1 MRWVG
6 EPSAPRHMVAAGDH
20 GIDRPD
26 SRGGLCRGE
35 VGEPLVVEMEHDRHP
50 PVERPDDAGEG
61 ELALDV
67 DQIWAAAPDVDRR
80 LDGEPEVGPQR
91 GETGAARIPAR
102 WQEPQHPGKEVVG
115 KRRQQPVVDTVVD
128 LAGGAGPFP
137 AGIDSH
143 FVAGCDHAAGNLAT
157 PDPYRDCRGR
167 WAGSGAGLVDH
178 GDSER
183 PAGAF
188 PVRSLAVGEIFE
200 ALLRPEMFAGLAAGV
215 IAAVACAVAA
225 LILRRR
231 PLPVAGL
238 AIAAAF
244 LAVLRPPTPVLIAV
258 GLLAAIG
265 IAGDLRPSLIPLAG
279 ALAIGPATLLVF
291 SGDVFEPLW
300 GRIAGVAAISIG
312 GGLAAWSEQRRPSS
326 WAGPILAAGSALGVF
341 IVVPDTERAL
351 VLLGAALPVALLGW
365 PLRLARLGT
374 GGVLSFVGVLVWV
387 VLRDG
392 ATRDSAIVGGL
403 AALGVLVAEPV
414 AVLLGRLFS
423 GAWSPP
429 VSDWLLV
436 ATDAVVVLLAGRLAG
451 TLDSA
456 EDAVLVAGLVLA
468 GAVALLTAAEL
479 RRPEPRGSFRSRA
492 PVAPHQTPHS
502 VLEPK
507 ATNHSAPEEGGPI
520 AQLDRYPVEQQRVG
534 CTRHRLSAPQRGRLV
549 CRSDHPV
556 GLRRPVAPRI
566 GEVPRLDPEPI
577 LISPLERRPPR
588 RSRLVESNGDRGG
601 MGMGANGHQALL
613 GHLPHLVPSQRLGA
627 SVSRRGVLR
636 FDRPT
641 GEVEREG
648 EPSLPEKWKGVVETS
663 A

>member
-1 MRWVG
+1 MWTPFSGETLPTNSTLKSSPSVTIDSGEGGGIDAVGDGVDSPRVRRVG
-6 EPSAPRHMVAAGDH
+6 ESSAPGHVVAAGDH
-20 GIDRPD
+20 GIGRPD
-26 SRGGLCRGE
+26 RRGGLSRGQ
-35 VGEPLVVEMEHDRHP
+35 VGEPLVVEVEHDRHP

-61 ELALDV
+61 ELALNV
-67 DQIWAAAPDVDRR
+67 DQVGAAAADVDRR
-80 LDGEPEVGPQR
+80 LDGEPQVGPQR
-91 GETGAARIPAR
+91 GETGAARILAR
-102 WQEPQHPGKEVVG
+102 WQEPQHSGKEVVG
-115 KRRQQPVVDTVVD
+115 KRRQQPVLDTVVA
-128 LAGGAGPFP
+128 LAGGAGAFP

-143 FVAGCDHAAGNLAT
+143 FVAGCDHAAGHFTA
-157 PDPYRDCRGR
+157 PDPYRDCRSR
-167 WAGSGAGLVDH
+167 WTGSGAGLVDH

-183 PAGAF
+183 PGGAI

-200 ALLRPEMFAGLAAGV
+200 ALLRPEMFAGLAAGA
-215 IAAVACAVAA
+215 IAAVACAAAA

-258 GLLAAIG
+258 GLLALIG
-265 IAGDLRPSLIPLAG
+265 IAGDLRPGLIPLAG
-279 ALAIGPATLLVF
+279 VLAIGPAMLLVF
-291 SGDVFEPLW
+291 SGEVFEPLW
-300 GRIAGVAAISIG
+300 GRIAGVAAISLG
-312 GGLAAWSEQRRPSS
+312 GGLAAWSEHRRPSS
-326 WAGPILAAGSALGVF
+326 WAGPVLAAGSALGVF

-436 ATDAVVVLLAGRLAG
+436 ATDAVVILLAGRLAG

-456 EDAVLVAGLVLA
+456 EDAMLVAGLVLA

-479 RRPEPRGSFRSRA
+479 RRPEP
-492 PVAPHQTPHS
+492 
-502 VLEPK
+502 
-507 ATNHSAPEEGGPI
+507 EEAAGHGP
-520 AQLDRYPVEQQRVG
+520 R
-534 CTRHRLSAPQRGRLV
+534 
-549 CRSDHPV
+549 
-556 GLRRPVAPRI
+556 
-566 GEVPRLDPEPI
+566 
-577 LISPLERRPPR
+577 
-588 RSRLVESNGDRGG
+588 
-601 MGMGANGHQALL
+601 
-613 GHLPHLVPSQRLGA
+613 
-627 SVSRRGVLR
+627 
-636 FDRPT
+636 
-641 GEVEREG
+641 
-648 EPSLPEKWKGVVETS
+648 
-663 A
+663 